1 MPSRTKYAQNKHRST
16 PAQSLVEMALLLPLL
31 LLLVMGAIDFGRL
44 FMTKFILTNAAKEG
58 ATYISYYANKVTN
71 PWTALYTVVK
81 EEALSSG
88 VSVSDAEITFT
99 GCCTQDVPVTVTVTK
114 KVDLIFD
121 EFLQAVGII
130 TGPITVSGSVQ
141 MMVLV
146 KP

>member
-1 MPSRTKYAQNKHRST
+1 MPNKIKYNNHSNESA
-16 PAQSLVEMALLLPLL
+16 PAQSLVEVALLLPIL
-31 LLLVMGAIDFGRL
+31 LLLVLGAIDFGRL

-58 ATYISYYANKVTN
+58 ATYISYYAYKVTD
-71 PWTALYTVVK
+71 PWDALYTVVK

-99 GCCTQDVPVTVTVTK
+99 GCCAQDVPVTVSVTK
-114 KVDLIFD
+114 EVDLIFD
-121 EFLQAVGII
+121 GFLQAVGII
-130 TGPITVSGSVQ
+130 SGPMTVSGSVQ

>member
-1 MPSRTKYAQNKHRST
+1 MPVILKKDQRMHSRASG
-16 PAQSLVEMALLLPLL
+16 QSLVEVALLLPILL
-31 LLLVMGAIDFGRL
+31 LLILGAIDFGRL

-58 ATYISYYANKVTN
+58 ATFISYYANKVTN

-88 VSVSDAEITFT
+88 ISVSDDEITFT
-99 GCCTQDVPVTVTVTK
+99 GCCAQDVPVTVTVTK
-114 KVDLIFD
+114 EVDLIFD
-121 EFLQAVGII
+121 DFLQAVGII
-130 TGPITVSGSVQ
+130 DGPMTISGSVK